1 VSNTWE
7 YKFAFHA
14 CGREDIPT
22 EFRNGYDQLV
32 HLHGQPVFGLFTPAV
47 EESGRILSRWLPP
60 RVIWLFGDS
69 LAVAS
74 LDVRSDQVFMTEWRR
89 ANLLGYGLAQFLLHG
104 WFSLYPNDP
113 PEEKFVIRF
122 PPQAARHFDELGTV
136 LTNWCLE
143 GERRTDISTRQP
155 ITLPGIPNKFAS
167 FLQGHPRL
175 ASSQVFFFQ
184 PAMELRGRGERRWA
198 NLLLLANLESIV
210 VLSDQYRRE
219 SSPFGVEL
227 TFLPLKKVGSAR
239 WCESPDG
246 HAAVLQVA
254 LQGSNC
260 RLLLSWQIFGG
271 LKPYALRFLE
281 AVDAL
286 LDQAAHTRASQERV
300 GTPGDEV
307 IAANESLTN
316 ENGNCGDDKRN

>member
-14 CGREDIPT
+14 CGSEDIPP
-22 EFRNGYDQLV
+22 EFRNGYDRLV
-32 HLHGQPVFGLFTPAV
+32 HSHGQTVFGLFTPAV

-74 LDVRSDQVFMTEWRR
+74 LDARSDQVFTTEWRR
-89 ANLLGYGLAQFLLHG
+89 ADLLGYGLAEFLLHG
-104 WFSLYPNDP
+104 WFSLYPNP
-113 PEEKFVIRF
+113 TAEEKFVIRF
-122 PPQAARHFDELGTV
+122 PPQAARHFEELGTV
-136 LTNWCLE
+136 LTGWCLE
-143 GERRTDISTRQP
+143 GETRTDISTHQP
-155 ITLPGIPNKFAS
+155 IALPGIPNKFAS
-167 FLQGHPRL
+167 FLQAHPRL
-175 ASSQVFFFQ
+175 ALSQVFFFQ
-184 PAMELRGRGERRWA
+184 PAMELRGRKERRWA
-198 NLLLLANLESIV
+198 NLLLLANRESII

-219 SSPFGVEL
+219 SSAFGVEM
-227 TFLPLKKVGSAR
+227 TFLPLNKVESAR

-246 HAAVLQVA
+246 HAAVLQVT
-254 LQGSNC
+254 LGGSKC
-260 RLLLSWQIFGG
+260 RLLLSWQVFGG
-271 LKPYALRFLE
+271 LKPYAFRFLE

-286 LDQAAHTRASQERV
+286 LDQAAHMRASQESV
-300 GTPGDEV
+300 GKPGDEM